1 MRSPSANALPEIIV
15 NTRAPKLLV
24 LGCTGQVGW
33 ELVRSLQ
40 PLGQVLAVD
49 RSRADLDHPGTLEA
63 LVQGEAPTA
72 VVNAAAYTAVD
83 QAETDRARAHLINS
97 EAPGALA
104 KASRR
109 VGALLIHYS
118 TDYVFPGNG
127 QSRWQPTDP
136 VAPINAYGESKLSG
150 ERAIAAEGADA
161 LVFRT
166 SWVYASRGRNFLLT
180 MLRLGAERETLRV
193 VADQVGAPTSA
204 RLIADATAQA
214 LGYAL
219 AERARGGFTSAVHHL
234 CAGGETTW
242 HGFAQAIFE
251 RWRAI
256 APASPLAVKSVEA
269 IASSDY
275 PTPARRP
282 LNSRL
287 DCSAFEARFGLRLP
301 PWQAGLDLVLAEL
314 AANRATGGS

>member
-1 MRSPSANALPEIIV
+1 MTARPL
-15 NTRAPKLLV
+15 KLLV
-24 LGCTGQVGW
+24 LGCAGQVGW

-40 PLGQVLAVD
+40 PLGQVLALD
-49 RSRADLDHPGTLEA
+49 RSGADLDHPGALEA
-63 LVQGEAPTA
+63 LVQSEAPAA
-72 VVNAAAYTAVD
+72 VINAAAYTAVD
-83 QAETDRARAHLINS
+83 QAEADRARALRING

-109 VGALLIHYS
+109 VGALLVHYS
-118 TDYVFPGNG
+118 TDYVFPGDG
-127 QSRWQPTDP
+127 QSRWQPDDP
-136 VAPINAYGESKLSG
+136 VAPINAYGQTKLAG

-193 VADQVGAPTSA
+193 VADQIGAPTSA

-214 LGYAL
+214 LRHAL
-219 AERARGGFTSAVHHL
+219 AERARGDFTSATHHL
-234 CAGGETTW
+234 CAGGETSW
-242 HGFAQAIFE
+242 HGFAKAIFE
-251 RWRAI
+251 RWRAA
-256 APASPLAVKSVEA
+256 APAASLAVKSIEA

-287 DCSAFEARFGLRLP
+287 DCSGFEARFGLLLP

-314 AANRATGGS
+314 AATRAAGGS